1 MLGVALKLILCHP
14 VSLKLSSNHGASYS
28 TELIICICQVAFSRK
43 VTCLQYVLTLENKQ
57 YLKEICSLT
66 MYVILLYI
74 YLVPQK
80 CKFVN
85 SMPIY
90 CTSSLVPV
98 YKKQSDVLIL
108 QFILVTYKKEKPT
121 RQTKHQ
127 SILTKKKR
135 KNYCSSPRA
144 GEQMQEKKSKKQ
156 LQFTSPRVK
165 LQKKNELQ
173 NNFCSS
179 FCKPRRFIV

>member
-1 MLGVALKLILCHP
+1 
-14 VSLKLSSNHGASYS
+14 
-28 TELIICICQVAFSRK
+28 
-43 VTCLQYVLTLENKQ
+43 
-57 YLKEICSLT
+57 

-127 SILTKKKR
+127 SILTKKR
-135 KNYCSSPRA
+135 
-144 GEQMQEKKSKKQ
+144 EKTIAVHLGQGSKCK
-156 LQFTSPRVK
+156 
-165 LQKKNELQ
+165 KKNLK
-173 NNFCSS
+173 NNYNSLRPVS
-179 FCKPRRFIV
+179 NYKKKMNCKIIFVVHFANLGGS